1 MYNDF
6 WYNVLN
12 NVDNKD
18 SFPIDVI
25 AKDNMY
31 EVYAN
36 LPGFSK
42 DEISLNFDGGYLN
55 ISAKHKAVENKEHI
69 NYVIK
74 ERSLRAKKR
83 SIYFG
88 DLNPFMFKKDD
99 SESLLRIID
108 NKYVKSLTHEIGADD
123 VLIDLRVEE

>member
-6 WYNVLN
+6 WYNLIN
-12 NVDNKD
+12 NVDNRE
-18 SFPIDVI
+18 SFPIDVV
-25 AKDNMY
+25 AKDDEY
-31 EVYAN
+31 VVYAN

-42 DEISLNFDGGYLN
+42 DEISLNYENGYLN
-55 ISAKHKAVENKEHI
+55 ISAKHKPNENKEHI

-88 DLNPFMFKKDD
+88 DLNEDHISAKLNDGVLTVIIYLRKPEDKKN
-99 SESLLRIID
+99 STISIE
-108 NKYVKSLTHEIGADD
+108 
-123 VLIDLRVEE
+123 

>member
-88 DLNPFMFKKDD
+88 DLNEDHISAKLSDGVLVVSIYLKKPED
-99 SESLLRIID
+99 
-108 NKYVKSLTHEIGADD
+108 K
-123 VLIDLRVEE
+123 RVSTISIE

>member
-6 WYNVLN
+6 WYNVFN
-12 NVDNKD
+12 NVDNKE

-25 AKDNMY
+25 AKDNVY

-42 DEISLNFDGGYLN
+42 DEIHLNFDGGYLN
-55 ISAKHKAVENKEHI
+55 ISAKHKVVEKQEHV
-69 NYVIK
+69 NYLIK
-74 ERSLRAKKR
+74 ERSLRGKKR

-88 DLNPFMFKKDD
+88 DLNEDHIQAKYNDGVLVVTIYLKKPEDKKV
-99 SESLLRIID
+99 STISIE
-108 NKYVKSLTHEIGADD
+108 
-123 VLIDLRVEE
+123 